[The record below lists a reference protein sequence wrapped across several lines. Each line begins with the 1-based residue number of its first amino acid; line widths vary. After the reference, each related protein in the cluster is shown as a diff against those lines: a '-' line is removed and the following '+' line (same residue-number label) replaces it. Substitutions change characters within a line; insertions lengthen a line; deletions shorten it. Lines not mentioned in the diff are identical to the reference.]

1 MLRRAHARGQ
11 LGKRL
16 IERPA
21 LPGAQHVG
29 AGDLISVSA
38 AELRAMS
45 VDELKSFGFRIGLQM
60 EDIETTTQALT
71 RLVGAA
77 YRVEA

>member
-1 MLRRAHARGQ
+1 
-11 LGKRL
+11 
-16 IERPA
+16 
-21 LPGAQHVG
+21 
-29 AGDLISVSA
+29 
-38 AELRAMS
+38 MS